1 MKARIPDMDD
11 ITNDTARAG
20 GAPAVC
26 AETLGQLG
34 GQIAHDFNN
43 ILAVALTSVEMAMR
57 VGDPAKA
64 NVFLANALKVIA
76 RGRTLTERLAAAA
89 HACEAQV
96 AVDVHALIA
105 RLAAADAA
113 LDVELA
119 AERSIVRSDPRFL
132 ERALDNLIGNAR
144 EASAERRAPKIA
156 TRNASG
162 AELRTE
168 PGREYLVI
176 AVSDMGEGMSEETRN
191 QAFDLFFSARDTE
204 ANRGVGL
211 AQAKDTARR
220 SGGMASIE
228 SRAGEGTTV
237 TLALPLEGS
246 A

>member
-1 MKARIPDMDD
+1 MDD
-11 ITNDTARAG
+11 IGNDTARAS
-20 GAPAVC
+20 ASPRMR

-57 VGDPAKA
+57 IGDPAKA

-76 RGRTLTERLAAAA
+76 RGRTLTDSLAAAS
-89 HACEAQV
+89 HACEIPA
-96 AVDVHALIA
+96 AVDVNEILA
-105 RLAAADAA
+105 RLGAADAA
-113 LDVELA
+113 LSIELRA
-119 AERSIVRSDPRFL
+119 TRSVVRSDPRFL
-132 ERALDNLIGNAR
+132 EQTLTNLIENAR
-144 EASAERRAPKIA
+144 DASPARLAPKIT

-162 AELRTE
+162 ADIRAEH
-168 PGREYLVI
+168 GRDYLVI
-176 AVSDMGEGMSEETRN
+176 DVSDTGEGMSDETRH
-191 QAFDLFFSARDTE
+191 QAFELFFSRRVAE

-220 SGGMASIE
+220 AGGIVSIE

-237 TLALPLEGS
+237 TLALPLEET